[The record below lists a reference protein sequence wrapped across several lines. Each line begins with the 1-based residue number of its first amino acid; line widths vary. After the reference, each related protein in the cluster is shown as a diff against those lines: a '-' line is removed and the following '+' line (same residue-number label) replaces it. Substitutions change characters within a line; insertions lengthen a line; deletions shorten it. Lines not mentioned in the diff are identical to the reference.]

1 MDVDDL
7 TEENK
12 ALNDELGKVRFQ
24 NEKLQEK
31 VEFTAQHEKLRSELQ
46 HLIEAKDSLEK
57 QLIVKDSE
65 VSDLR
70 TQNVEF
76 RERTKKLEEQV
87 AELESSN
94 TLLKDEITEY
104 REAQSRI
111 KNQHEADSSKQT
123 MLERQIEA
131 KDKKIDKLLRDFNA
145 LSILKVEMGTQHKNL
160 EQQVMDAEHAAERLQ
175 KELDEREIIIRDQA
189 HRIEDLETVQNRL
202 KKENEALTRR
212 SSMAEERLLQTIDQ
226 FTSEAQKMVEKYDLV
241 MREKE
246 DEVNH
251 LKIIV
256 GQSRERSEK
265 SENELEKY
273 DLVMREKEDE
283 VNHLKIIVGQSRER
297 SEKSENEL
305 EKVRSRLGS
314 QLEQLQQEIAE
325 LSSENETLKQETHD
339 LEKHRKA
346 DPSTPK
352 KKKPSIGERGFV
364 GSDGEII
371 GVDEYQRLKIDLELL
386 QKKLSTVETQ
396 LREKESKMMRMH
408 QRLNDYENGV
418 RGLPEAQREIEYL
431 ESQIEFRERDLRE
444 LTDRMNSHDED
455 LQKMKMQLLA
465 VKEKYGEDAVTLDL
479 TKIKTGH
486 DEELDRLRRV
496 KQHNEDEIIRL
507 QEDCKY
513 WKDKARIQI
522 LDSENVIPGL
532 EDVEKD
538 DLEIVR
544 FVVDRMLDGE
554 DFAYLMDDEI
564 ISKRRQR
571 SRKANMIDKETNTD
585 ELATDFGRKGDD
597 RSPSPHLRRLH
608 DRSPSYQRSTLGFD
622 DDGGRAGIPSS
633 RSRQEDEYYKQR
645 IESLQARVDDLVRSN
660 AEKENEVD
668 TLRLRL
674 SHAGERTFLESP
686 RSHSPSAEHQSRM
699 MRSQSF
705 ASPRSPRAPL
715 DRLGSPQ
722 SVGIPA
728 PGTASGR
735 RVISTT
741 KPEPSP
747 KGSKKKEQQLEVE
760 VPGEAAQVS
769 RRRRLSSLDE
779 KRREAP
785 FASKHATGG
794 PRGRS
799 QSSLPELADHS
810 SEDQDSATTD
820 SEKRRKLSQT
830 QVSATCDDETHS
842 IDVDDKESKG
852 EDSGDEEEQE
862 DEEPEEGTWTE
873 EEDEEGEE
881 EEGSMVGFVSEE
893 DYNHVVEEL
902 EETKVRLAEM
912 DEMQKAILGGE
923 EPTRKRI
930 ADLTRRVTV
939 LKINELIISK
949 RYSNL
954 NDVLAQT
961 QEEIVRITRER
972 ESMDTSHREKIRE
985 LETELFESQSQ
996 VSILSREMDNMVPS
1010 ESFGVL
1016 VAEQEALTK
1025 RVELLREKET
1035 EFGTLRMEHMKLREE
1050 MAGKSRQISELIAQ
1064 INVLQ
1069 AKLDAAEK
1077 ALEEKE
1083 EARGSEEEEPSIE
1096 AENRSLQIQLVQSR
1110 QTTEMLQRNV
1120 EDAHRDV
1127 EKYKE
1132 TVKTLQENEV
1142 EISTKYYESLELT
1155 KKLQIELQH
1164 GLSSEDAAS
1173 LRRENSVLS
1182 QKVATLT
1189 SELHRL
1195 KLLVESNAHSLL
1207 QARDSQKTQDKST
1220 IKEADKIRELIKKGS
1235 EAEAL
1240 IGKLQFEAMQSR
1252 MKVVELEKVSEHM
1265 KLDHSKSIA
1274 DVKRLQQQVTH
1285 LNVDLMNCR
1294 RRLRE
1299 ERIRRKN
1306 FDDSAARV
1314 EVTRLQQ
1321 KLDFVESQNAEWMK
1335 ENEQLR
1341 DHIDTLEADFE
1352 EMRMRQEEIAAAT
1365 SEDMKKVG
1373 KKEEMSSE
1381 ILQLKVECMRLT
1393 REKGTLEEKRRFY
1406 ENTSEK
1412 KEFRLREMEKNYL
1425 LLERKMA
1432 EDKEEREKV
1441 IEGLEDR
1448 LLELQEQTVYSGIV
1462 VSAQDQSGRPSI
1474 AKGKQV
1480 AGETDDSGSTLQ
1492 ISVPELLKQKDA
1504 RINELKE
1511 KVQSLEDENKML
1523 RDHLGVFQAQ
1533 MAGIRSV
1540 PPSDHSRLST
1550 IPGSAPNGS
1559 GPLGDDPQVTI
1570 LQQENSRMAKAAQM
1584 MMDGLK
1590 KEIQRKDGVIRRCQE
1605 QLQREREESL
1615 SLQQLHR
1622 VKMEELYDKMQ
1633 KEHEDGVKRLEN
1645 VLEEIDAHRQKSLQT
1660 GIDGQVSLEQLLKD
1674 KEHEIIQLTDELSV
1688 SRAECDHLKQR
1699 AAEHAQ
1705 ELDSL
1710 RETVE
1715 LEKSR
1720 NPSTTAK
1727 FKIMDLKKKL
1737 TDKEKQIGN
1746 LEKAVAALR
1755 EEVLRRSREP
1765 APSSARSKARRLST
1779 SSDSGEIKT
1788 SARERKE
1795 MMDQLEMLQSRLKEM
1810 KHELGSIR
1818 KREDSVVKEREVL
1831 KGKIGELEHERT
1843 VLNDKCAQ
1851 LAKDLR
1857 AAREQIR
1864 KHHEANPTQLHQIS
1878 AKKPVHE
1885 DSSVDL
1891 EKEIHSLR
1899 EKIDFISAEKESD
1912 KRAFIEEKKAWEIEK
1927 AALMKVHHGS
1937 YLRPK
1942 KSSQSADMVARSH
1955 SDPELREILS
1965 KKDGFEDDTTTRP
1978 RLDEDM
1984 IPNSEIV
1991 KENEQLRGR
2000 IEILEKEIARLQDVC
2015 SEIDKADD
2023 PEAMR
2028 NALARKR
2035 WEESKKMQEKI
2046 SVLKTRLKE
2055 KTSFLNSAKEKLA
2068 DQTRSATILEKEIE
2082 ELTKQNKQLKKE
2094 LESLRSFK
2102 AEFDTVK
2109 EFSGLKK
2116 RIFDLENENDR
2127 LQHVVEVEKEN
2138 EIRVLK
2144 SKVAEIEVVKQ
2155 EKEEEEDEEG
2165 ISGGKTVPK
2174 ESSSLKDRLLLVE
2187 NENMELRF
2195 EKEHLALKLDRMRRR
2210 ISELERVH
2218 SMMMGDGTSSTAVDG
2233 LPEGSRRSVKELERL
2248 VNAMKRV
2255 IQDQQNEIDQLKKNA
2270 VPTTKYMEVVH
2281 ASKKQKERLQMLEEE
2296 CSQLRE
2302 KQQQAGDVH
2311 DRSMKMAEMNKQLQK
2326 RLKSE
2331 QATLEKVEQDLRLL
2345 RLEKDQISADAME
2358 LRLEVDRLTKKT
2370 TGEEIE
2376 RNEKHKATIARL
2388 QEEKLALEDRVVSLV
2403 SELKMKEMHF
2413 RGHHRVEETTD
2424 GEERGDRSVPKEG
2437 EVVALQ
2443 EKLQRLQRERDYLAS
2458 LSGGRIGRE
2467 GREREDGE
2475 EEEGEE
2481 EEQSRRQHVHPLSID
2496 DRKNLEALVHENQIL
2511 KEENAQLREELDAF
2525 DMDFFR
2531 EIFELKEKYQE
2542 SVALNKKYETQLQM
2556 LR

>member
-1 MDVDDL
+1 
-7 TEENK
+7 
-12 ALNDELGKVRFQ
+12 
-24 NEKLQEK
+24 
-31 VEFTAQHEKLRSELQ
+31 
-46 HLIEAKDSLEK
+46 
-57 QLIVKDSE
+57 
-65 VSDLR
+65 
-70 TQNVEF
+70 
-76 RERTKKLEEQV
+76 
-87 AELESSN
+87 
-94 TLLKDEITEY
+94 
-104 REAQSRI
+104 
-111 KNQHEADSSKQT
+111 
-123 MLERQIEA
+123 
-131 KDKKIDKLLRDFNA
+131 
-145 LSILKVEMGTQHKNL
+145 
-160 EQQVMDAEHAAERLQ
+160 
-175 KELDEREIIIRDQA
+175 
-189 HRIEDLETVQNRL
+189 
-202 KKENEALTRR
+202 
-212 SSMAEERLLQTIDQ
+212 
-226 FTSEAQKMVEKYDLV
+226 
-241 MREKE
+241 
-246 DEVNH
+246 
-251 LKIIV
+251 
-256 GQSRERSEK
+256 
-265 SENELEKY
+265 
-273 DLVMREKEDE
+273 
-283 VNHLKIIVGQSRER
+283 
-297 SEKSENEL
+297 
-305 EKVRSRLGS
+305 
-314 QLEQLQQEIAE
+314 
-325 LSSENETLKQETHD
+325 
-339 LEKHRKA
+339 
-346 DPSTPK
+346 
-352 KKKPSIGERGFV
+352 
-364 GSDGEII
+364 
-371 GVDEYQRLKIDLELL
+371 
-386 QKKLSTVETQ
+386 
-396 LREKESKMMRMH
+396 
-408 QRLNDYENGV
+408 
-418 RGLPEAQREIEYL
+418 
-431 ESQIEFRERDLRE
+431 
-444 LTDRMNSHDED
+444 
-455 LQKMKMQLLA
+455 
-465 VKEKYGEDAVTLDL
+465 
-479 TKIKTGH
+479 
-486 DEELDRLRRV
+486 
-496 KQHNEDEIIRL
+496 
-507 QEDCKY
+507 
-513 WKDKARIQI
+513 
-522 LDSENVIPGL
+522 
-532 EDVEKD
+532 
-538 DLEIVR
+538 
-544 FVVDRMLDGE
+544 
-554 DFAYLMDDEI
+554 
-564 ISKRRQR
+564 
-571 SRKANMIDKETNTD
+571 
-585 ELATDFGRKGDD
+585 
-597 RSPSPHLRRLH
+597 
-608 DRSPSYQRSTLGFD
+608 
-622 DDGGRAGIPSS
+622 
-633 RSRQEDEYYKQR
+633 
-645 IESLQARVDDLVRSN
+645 
-660 AEKENEVD
+660 
-668 TLRLRL
+668 
-674 SHAGERTFLESP
+674 
-686 RSHSPSAEHQSRM
+686 
-699 MRSQSF
+699 
-705 ASPRSPRAPL
+705 
-715 DRLGSPQ
+715 
-722 SVGIPA
+722 
-728 PGTASGR
+728 
-735 RVISTT
+735 
-741 KPEPSP
+741 
-747 KGSKKKEQQLEVE
+747 
-760 VPGEAAQVS
+760 
-769 RRRRLSSLDE
+769 
-779 KRREAP
+779 
-785 FASKHATGG
+785 
-794 PRGRS
+794 
-799 QSSLPELADHS
+799 
-810 SEDQDSATTD
+810 
-820 SEKRRKLSQT
+820 
-830 QVSATCDDETHS
+830 
-842 IDVDDKESKG
+842 
-852 EDSGDEEEQE
+852 
-862 DEEPEEGTWTE
+862 
-873 EEDEEGEE
+873 
-881 EEGSMVGFVSEE
+881 
-893 DYNHVVEEL
+893 
-902 EETKVRLAEM
+902 
-912 DEMQKAILGGE
+912 
-923 EPTRKRI
+923 
-930 ADLTRRVTV
+930 
-939 LKINELIISK
+939 
-949 RYSNL
+949 
-954 NDVLAQT
+954 
-961 QEEIVRITRER
+961 
-972 ESMDTSHREKIRE
+972 
-985 LETELFESQSQ
+985 
-996 VSILSREMDNMVPS
+996 
-1010 ESFGVL
+1010 
-1016 VAEQEALTK
+1016 
-1025 RVELLREKET
+1025 
-1035 EFGTLRMEHMKLREE
+1035 
-1050 MAGKSRQISELIAQ
+1050 
-1064 INVLQ
+1064 
-1069 AKLDAAEK
+1069 
-1077 ALEEKE
+1077 
-1083 EARGSEEEEPSIE
+1083 
-1096 AENRSLQIQLVQSR
+1096 
-1110 QTTEMLQRNV
+1110 
-1120 EDAHRDV
+1120 
-1127 EKYKE
+1127 
-1132 TVKTLQENEV
+1132 
-1142 EISTKYYESLELT
+1142 
-1155 KKLQIELQH
+1155 
-1164 GLSSEDAAS
+1164 
-1173 LRRENSVLS
+1173 
-1182 QKVATLT
+1182 
-1189 SELHRL
+1189 
-1195 KLLVESNAHSLL
+1195 
-1207 QARDSQKTQDKST
+1207 
-1220 IKEADKIRELIKKGS
+1220 
-1235 EAEAL
+1235 
-1240 IGKLQFEAMQSR
+1240 
-1252 MKVVELEKVSEHM
+1252 
-1265 KLDHSKSIA
+1265 
-1274 DVKRLQQQVTH
+1274 
-1285 LNVDLMNCR
+1285 
-1294 RRLRE
+1294 
-1299 ERIRRKN
+1299 
-1306 FDDSAARV
+1306 
-1314 EVTRLQQ
+1314 
-1321 KLDFVESQNAEWMK
+1321 
-1335 ENEQLR
+1335 
-1341 DHIDTLEADFE
+1341 
-1352 EMRMRQEEIAAAT
+1352 
-1365 SEDMKKVG
+1365 
-1373 KKEEMSSE
+1373 
-1381 ILQLKVECMRLT
+1381 
-1393 REKGTLEEKRRFY
+1393 
-1406 ENTSEK
+1406 
-1412 KEFRLREMEKNYL
+1412 MEKNYL